1 MYIVPEI
8 NIGIALKLTQ
18 QHKLNKLIS
27 YSTWNWKVYH
37 GFAFW
42 EK

>member
-18 QHKLNKLIS
+18 QHKLNKLI